1 MKISRFVG
9 ANSRDVMRQVRL
21 ALGPDALIVSNRSVD
36 GGVEV
41 LATVDGA
48 FEDDASDTPQRQ
60 APAHAPASG
69 GAAPVPA
76 NAGAP
81 VSAPAPAFGAGASA
95 GFAPTSTPGF
105 TPGIAPGFASGFT
118 PGVAPGIAAGT
129 VPARAPAAP
138 MPGFAPAYP
147 SASAPASD
155 PRAATAVRPAAP
167 QTGYTTPS
175 RSIAAYQSAF
185 ASSAQPEDD
194 APVAPAGA
202 GAMPPSGYS
211 TSSRPGHS
219 QPAHSQP
226 THSQPAHSQPAHSQ
240 PAHSQPAHSQ
250 PAIARPPIE
259 QGTAQPLSQ
268 QPATPLTGAATRVQL
283 PPLPPSR
290 PAMPAAPTP
299 AAYAPAAT
307 AIPAASAASSVAAT
321 PTAYASAASSTP
333 AAPASHASSAAATPA
348 AYASTAGSASHASP
362 AAATPAAYASTA
374 DSASH
379 ASSAAAAPAA
389 YASSAASAPAAP
401 AAYASAAPAPSMA
414 RMPDA
419 PLRQAPPSLPP
430 DTTAGLQDAISAL
443 RGALETRMDGLL
455 WGGRPGTTRETAA
468 AALFRS
474 LLDAGFSTKLVRA
487 LVDRLPQGLSADAA
501 QAWARNELVTHLPV
515 VASEDEFLAGGV
527 YALVGP
533 TGVGK
538 TTTLAKLAARC
549 VAREGRDQVAM
560 LTTDLF
566 RIGAL
571 EQLQIYGR
579 LMGVPAHSVRDAAEL
594 RRILAELGNR
604 KIVLIDTTG
613 ISQRD
618 RLVAEQAAMLCNAG
632 KPVRRL
638 LVLNAASQGDTL
650 DEVAHAYRNGVGE
663 DVAGCII
670 TKLDEA
676 TRLGAALDTAIR
688 HRLPI
693 HYMSVGQKVPEH
705 MELARADT
713 LIDRAF
719 GMVERARALYTP
731 SEADLASL
739 VPSARE
745 ADAVDPARR
754 RQLLASAILRP
765 QGGPASIAAAQNLD
779 DTIAMLDSDPA
790 CAQAR
795 ASWRDY
801 VGDGA
806 GASLAALGDEPLGMV
821 RREFSATCNR
831 HLLAMHGKTSMK
843 GDGLPGGVL
852 MGALLMSDRGVAM
865 AAPAQQLALAHGML
879 TSFAPGATGLADAGQ
894 ALEAR
899 VRWLG
904 EQLPRLPLVHLL
916 ESGTSASWQ
925 SLNGQGASWVA
936 RCAGGMRVVQDECP
950 TNLNAVGKSVGY
962 LPVGQPG
969 DMPGLTIEQAGKSV
983 PLALWASGT
992 EITLPGRGETTSMR
1006 LVCARLIDTVSGE
1019 IAAQLF
1025 GLTNLPASQADA
1037 ATVARWLVLQDEARA
1052 GFRYMAN
1059 AWQALPSVD
1068 GAHTLARQA
1077 LMAGQLGAACW
1088 QMAHSPSAAVVR
1100 GPLSGIMGSERKLS
1114 GRMLPVAILKMFAM
1128 LEMAA

>member
-1 MKISRFVG
+1 MKISRFFGV
-9 ANSRDVMRQVRL
+9 NSREVMRQVRQV
-21 ALGPDALIVSNRSVD
+21 LGPDALIVSNRSVD

-41 LATVDGA
+41 LATVEGA
-48 FEDDASDTPQRQ
+48 FDDAASETPQREA
-60 APAHAPASG
+60 APAPSYT
-69 GAAPVPA
+69 
-76 NAGAP
+76 
-81 VSAPAPAFGAGASA
+81 APAPAP
-95 GFAPTSTPGF
+95 AP
-105 TPGIAPGFASGFT
+105 
-118 PGVAPGIAAGT
+118 VATERAYA
-129 VPARAPAAP
+129 APAA
-138 MPGFAPAYP
+138 M
-147 SASAPASD
+147 
-155 PRAATAVRPAAP
+155 P
-167 QTGYTTPS
+167 QTSYSTPS
-175 RSIAAYQSAF
+175 RSIAAYQSAY
-185 ASSAQPEDD
+185 ASSASPEEEGADEQD
-194 APVAPAGA
+194 AAPQSA
-202 GAMPPSGYS
+202 PQS
-211 TSSRPGHS
+211 TRY
-219 QPAHSQP
+219 PA
-226 THSQPAHSQPAHSQ
+226 
-240 PAHSQPAHSQ
+240 
-250 PAIARPPIE
+250 
-259 QGTAQPLSQ
+259 PL
-268 QPATPLTGAATRVQL
+268 QPATPPVAFQPATAQPATAQPATAQPAAPSPAAFHTAAPAALSPLAAAATRVELPAL
-283 PPLPPSR
+283 PPARPSVSAPP
-290 PAMPAAPTP
+290 PAAMPA
-299 AAYAPAAT
+299 
-307 AIPAASAASSVAAT
+307 S
-321 PTAYASAASSTP
+321 
-333 AAPASHASSAAATPA
+333 
-348 AYASTAGSASHASP
+348 GRM
-362 AAATPAAYASTA
+362 
-374 DSASH
+374 
-379 ASSAAAAPAA
+379 
-389 YASSAASAPAAP
+389 APAAP
-401 AAYASAAPAPSMA
+401 AAYAAPVAPAPSAAPPAPAASAAYAAPAPSMA
-414 RMPDA
+414 RTPDA
-419 PLRQAPPSLPP
+419 PLRQSPPAPSAALPT
-430 DTTAGLQDAISAL
+430 DTAAGLQDAISAL

-455 WGGRPGTTRETAA
+455 WGGRQGTAREPAA

-487 LVDRLPQGLSADAA
+487 LVDRLPQGMSADAA

-579 LMGVPAHSVRDAAEL
+579 LMGVPAHSVRDAGEL
-594 RRILAELGNR
+594 RRILTELGNR

-705 MELARADT
+705 MELARADV

-719 GMVERARALYTP
+719 SMVERARALYTP

-739 VPSARE
+739 MPSARD

-765 QGGPASIAAAQNLD
+765 QGGSASIAAAQNLD
-779 DTIAMLDSDPA
+779 HTIAMLDSDPA
-790 CAQAR
+790 CVQAR
-795 ASWRDY
+795 ASWREY

-806 GASLAALGDEPLGMV
+806 GASLAALGDEPLAMV
-821 RREFSATCNR
+821 RREFSAQSNR
-831 HLLAMHGKTSMK
+831 HLLVMHGKTSMK
-843 GDGLPGGVL
+843 GDGLPGGSL
-852 MGALLMSDRGVAM
+852 MGSLLMSDRGVAL

-879 TSFAPGATGLADAGQ
+879 TSFAPAAPGLPDAGP

-904 EQLPRLPLVHLL
+904 EQLPRLPLVHML
-916 ESGTSASWQ
+916 EAGTSALWQ
-925 SLNGQGASWVA
+925 SLNGQGVSWVA
-936 RCAGGMRVVQDECP
+936 RSPGGMRVIQDECP

-969 DMPGLTIEQAGKSV
+969 DMPGLISETAGKRV
-983 PLALWASGT
+983 ALALWASGT
-992 EITLPGRGETTSMR
+992 EITLPGRGESATMR

-1019 IAAQLF
+1019 IAGQLF

-1037 ATVARWLVLQDEARA
+1037 ATVARWLVLQDEAKA
-1052 GFRYMAN
+1052 SFRYLAS
-1059 AWQALPSVD
+1059 AWQALPAVD
-1068 GAHTLARQA
+1068 GAHTLARQS
-1077 LMAGQLGAACW
+1077 LMAGQLAAACW
-1088 QMAHSPSAAVVR
+1088 QMAHSPAADVVR

-1114 GRMLPVAILKMFAM
+1114 GRLLPVAILKMFAM
-1128 LEMAA
+1128 LEMTGSV

>member
-1 MKISRFVG
+1 MKISRFFGV
-9 ANSRDVMRQVRL
+9 NSREVMRQVRQV
-21 ALGPDALIVSNRSVD
+21 LGPDALIVSNRSVD

-41 LATVDGA
+41 LATVEGA
-48 FEDDASDTPQRQ
+48 FDDAASETPQREAASYSPPAAESRPQ
-60 APAHAPASG
+60 APASSPFG
-69 GAAPVPA
+69 
-76 NAGAP
+76 
-81 VSAPAPAFGAGASA
+81 APAPAERPHA
-95 GFAPTSTPGF
+95 
-105 TPGIAPGFASGFT
+105 
-118 PGVAPGIAAGT
+118 
-129 VPARAPAAP
+129 APAA
-138 MPGFAPAYP
+138 MPQ
-147 SASAPASD
+147 ASYA
-155 PRAATAVRPAAP
+155 
-167 QTGYTTPS
+167 PS
-175 RSIAAYQSAF
+175 RSIAAYQSA
-185 ASSAQPEDD
+185 
-194 APVAPAGA
+194 
-202 GAMPPSGYS
+202 
-211 TSSRPGHS
+211 
-219 QPAHSQP
+219 
-226 THSQPAHSQPAHSQ
+226 
-240 PAHSQPAHSQ
+240 
-250 PAIARPPIE
+250 
-259 QGTAQPLSQ
+259 
-268 QPATPLTGAATRVQL
+268 
-283 PPLPPSR
+283 
-290 PAMPAAPTP
+290 
-299 AAYAPAAT
+299 
-307 AIPAASAASSVAAT
+307 
-321 PTAYASAASSTP
+321 
-333 AAPASHASSAAATPA
+333 
-348 AYASTAGSASHASP
+348 
-362 AAATPAAYASTA
+362 
-374 DSASH
+374 
-379 ASSAAAAPAA
+379 
-389 YASSAASAPAAP
+389 YASSALPEDEAAPGPAANAAPQAAASYPAALEPAAP
-401 AAYASAAPAPSMA
+401 QPAAVAARVELPALPPARPAAAPPPALTPAPSMA
-414 RMPDA
+414 RTPDA
-419 PLRQAPPSLPP
+419 PLRQPPAKPAAALPV
-430 DTTAGLQDAISAL
+430 DTAAGLQDAISAL
-443 RGALETRMDGLL
+443 RGAMETRMDGLL
-455 WGGRPGTTRETAA
+455 WGGRQGAGREPAA

-487 LVDRLPQGLSADAA
+487 LVERLPAGMAADAA

-579 LMGVPAHSVRDAAEL
+579 LMGVPAHSVRDAGEL
-594 RRILAELGNR
+594 RRILTELGNR

-705 MELARADT
+705 MELARADV

-719 GMVERARALYTP
+719 SMVERARALYTP

-739 VPSARE
+739 VSSSRDPE
-745 ADAVDPARR
+745 AVDPARR

-765 QGGPASIAAAQNLD
+765 QGGTASIAAAQNLD
-779 DTIAMLDSDPA
+779 DTIAMLDNDPA
-790 CAQAR
+790 CVQAR
-795 ASWRDY
+795 ASWRKY

-806 GASLAALGDEPLGMV
+806 GASLSSLGDEPLAMV
-821 RREFSATCNR
+821 RREFPAACNR
-831 HLLAMHGKTSMK
+831 HLLAMHGKTTMK
-843 GDGLPGGVL
+843 GEGLPGGTL
-852 MGALLMSDRGVAM
+852 LGSLLMSDRGAAL

-879 TSFAPGATGLADAGQ
+879 TSFAPAAPGQ
-894 ALEAR
+894 LEAR

-904 EQLPRLPLVHLL
+904 EQLPRLPLVHML
-916 ESGTSASWQ
+916 EAGTSALWP
-925 SLNGQGASWVA
+925 SLSAQGASWVA
-936 RCAGGMRVVQDECP
+936 RCAGGMRVIQDECP

-969 DMPGLTIEQAGKSV
+969 DMPGLLAEKAGKRV

-992 EITLPGRGETTSMR
+992 EIALPGKGGGASFR
-1006 LVCARLIDTVSGE
+1006 LVCARLIDTDSGE
-1019 IAAQLF
+1019 IAAQWF

-1037 ATVARWLVLQDEARA
+1037 ASVARWLVLQDEARA

-1059 AWQALPSVD
+1059 AWQALPAVD
-1068 GAHTLARQA
+1068 GAHTLARQS

-1088 QMAHSPSAAVVR
+1088 QMAHSPSADVVR
-1100 GPLSGIMGSERKLS
+1100 GPLSGIVGSERKLT

-1128 LEMAA
+1128 LEMTGGT

>member
-1 MKISRFVG
+1 MKISRFFGV
-9 ANSRDVMRQVRL
+9 NSREVMRQVRQV
-21 ALGPDALIVSNRSVD
+21 LGPDALIVSNRSVD

-48 FEDDASDTPQRQ
+48 FEDAASETPQRETAGYA
-60 APAHAPASG
+60 APTVDARQPAPTSSPFG
-69 GAAPVPA
+69 GAAVQQPMARPSAMPQPVHPA
-76 NAGAP
+76 MQQP
-81 VSAPAPAFGAGASA
+81 VYPAMPS
-95 GFAPTSTPGF
+95 
-105 TPGIAPGFASGFT
+105 
-118 PGVAPGIAAGT
+118 
-129 VPARAPAAP
+129 P
-138 MPGFAPAYP
+138 MP
-147 SASAPASD
+147 
-155 PRAATAVRPAAP
+155 
-167 QTGYTTPS
+167 QTNYSTPS

-185 ASSAQPEDD
+185 ASSAVPEMD
-194 APVAPAGA
+194 AMPESNGAVEPQSATPHPATLAPASLHHPA
-202 GAMPPSGYS
+202 PAQQAPMPHAAHAQVAAPSVV
-211 TSSRPGHS
+211 T
-219 QPAHSQP
+219 QPA
-226 THSQPAHSQPAHSQ
+226 A
-240 PAHSQPAHSQ
+240 
-250 PAIARPPIE
+250 
-259 QGTAQPLSQ
+259 
-268 QPATPLTGAATRVQL
+268 PLTGAATRVELPAL
-283 PPLPPSR
+283 PPAR
-290 PAMPAAPTP
+290 PATP
-299 AAYAPAAT
+299 ASAPAYAPAASAPASAPAYAPAASAPASAPAYVPLASAPASAPAYT
-307 AIPAASAASSVAAT
+307 PAASAPASAPAYVPPASALASAPAYTPAASAA
-321 PTAYASAASSTP
+321 AS
-333 AAPASHASSAAATPA
+333 
-348 AYASTAGSASHASP
+348 
-362 AAATPAAYASTA
+362 
-374 DSASH
+374 
-379 ASSAAAAPAA
+379 
-389 YASSAASAPAAP
+389 
-401 AAYASAAPAPSMA
+401 APSMA

-419 PLRQAPPSLPP
+419 PLRQAPPMVPPSLPANSN
-430 DTTAGLQDAISAL
+430 AGLQDAISAL

-455 WGGRPGTTRETAA
+455 WGGRPGSGREPAA

-474 LLDAGFSTKLVRA
+474 LLDAGFSTKLVRT
-487 LVDRLPQGLSADAA
+487 LVDRLPQGLSTDAA

-515 VASEDEFLAGGV
+515 VGSEDEFLAGGV

-579 LMGVPAHSVRDAAEL
+579 LMGVPAHSVRDAGEL

-618 RLVAEQAAMLCNAG
+618 RLVAEQATLLCNAG

-705 MELARADT
+705 MELARADV

-719 GMVERARALYTP
+719 QMVERARALYTP

-739 VPSARE
+739 MPSARE

-765 QGGPASIAAAQNLD
+765 QGGPASVAAAQNLD
-779 DTIAMLDSDPA
+779 DTIGLLDNDPA
-790 CAQAR
+790 CVQAR
-795 ASWRDY
+795 ASWREY

-806 GASLAALGDEPLGMV
+806 GASLAGLADEPLAMV
-821 RREFSATCNR
+821 RREFSSVCNR

-843 GDGLPGGVL
+843 GEGLPGGVL
-852 MGALLMSDRGVAM
+852 MGSLLMSDRGVAL

-879 TSFAPGATGLADAGQ
+879 TSFAPAAPGLADAGP

-916 ESGTSASWQ
+916 EAGTSALWQ
-925 SLNGQGASWVA
+925 SLSGQGASWVA
-936 RCAGGMRVVQDECP
+936 RCPGGMRVVQDECP

-969 DMPGLTIEQAGKSV
+969 DMPGLVSEQDGKQV

-992 EITLPGRGETTSMR
+992 EIALPGRGEDAAFR
-1006 LVCARLIDTVSGE
+1006 LVCARLIDTASGE
-1019 IAAQLF
+1019 VAGQLF
-1025 GLTNLPASQADA
+1025 GVTNLTASQADA
-1037 ATVARWLVLQDEARA
+1037 ATVARWLVLQDEAKA
-1052 GFRYMAN
+1052 GFRYMAS
-1059 AWQALPSVD
+1059 AWQALPAVD
-1068 GAHTLARQA
+1068 GAHTLARQS

-1088 QMAHSPSAAVVR
+1088 QMAHSASAGVAR

-1114 GRMLPVAILKMFAM
+1114 GKLLPVAILKMFAM
-1128 LEMAA
+1128 LEMAAG

>member
-1 MKISRFVG
+1 MKISRFFGV
-9 ANSRDVMRQVRL
+9 NSREVMRQVRQV
-21 ALGPDALIVSNRSVD
+21 LGPDALIVSNRSVD

-41 LATVDGA
+41 LATVEGA
-48 FEDDASDTPQRQ
+48 FDDAASETPQRE
-60 APAHAPASG
+60 
-69 GAAPVPA
+69 AAPY
-76 NAGAP
+76 
-81 VSAPAPAFGAGASA
+81 SPAPAERSYA
-95 GFAPTSTPGF
+95 
-105 TPGIAPGFASGFT
+105 
-118 PGVAPGIAAGT
+118 
-129 VPARAPAAP
+129 APAAP
-138 MPGFAPAYP
+138 VAPA
-147 SASAPASD
+147 
-155 PRAATAVRPAAP
+155 TMP
-167 QTGYTTPS
+167 QTGYAAPS

-185 ASSAQPEDD
+185 ASSALPEEDTGPEDVGG
-194 APVAPAGA
+194 ATSAPAV
-202 GAMPPSGYS
+202 PYP
-211 TSSRPGHS
+211 TPL
-219 QPAHSQP
+219 QPAS
-226 THSQPAHSQPAHSQ
+226 TQPAAV
-240 PAHSQPAHSQ
+240 
-250 PAIARPPIE
+250 
-259 QGTAQPLSQ
+259 
-268 QPATPLTGAATRVQL
+268 ATRVELPAL
-283 PPLPPSR
+283 PPTR
-290 PAMPAAPTP
+290 PMASATP
-299 AAYAPAAT
+299 APAAVSMPV
-307 AIPAASAASSVAAT
+307 PAAVPVAA
-321 PTAYASAASSTP
+321 P
-333 AAPASHASSAAATPA
+333 
-348 AYASTAGSASHASP
+348 
-362 AAATPAAYASTA
+362 
-374 DSASH
+374 
-379 ASSAAAAPAA
+379 AAAAPMPSPVAA
-389 YASSAASAPAAP
+389 
-401 AAYASAAPAPSMA
+401 APSMA
-414 RMPDA
+414 RTPDA
-419 PLRQAPPSLPP
+419 PLRQPPAMPAAALPS
-430 DTTAGLQDAISAL
+430 DTAAGLQDAISAL

-455 WGGRPGTTRETAA
+455 WGGRPGSGREPAA

-487 LVDRLPQGLSADAA
+487 LVDRLPQGMTADAA
-501 QAWARNELVTHLPV
+501 QSWARNELVTHLPV

-705 MELARADT
+705 MELARADM

-719 GMVERARALYTP
+719 AMVERARALYTP

-739 VPSARE
+739 APAARE

-765 QGGPASIAAAQNLD
+765 QGGSASITAAQNLD

-795 ASWRDY
+795 ASWREY

-806 GASLAALGDEPLGMV
+806 GASLAALGDEPLAMV
-821 RREFSATCNR
+821 RREFSATCHR
-831 HLLAMHGKTSMK
+831 HLLAVHGKTTMK
-843 GDGLPGGVL
+843 GEGLPGGTL
-852 MGALLMSDRGVAM
+852 LGALLMSDRGAAL

-879 TSFAPGATGLADAGQ
+879 TSFAPAAPGQPDAAL

-916 ESGTSASWQ
+916 EAGTSGLWQ
-925 SLNGQGASWVA
+925 SLTGQGASWVA
-936 RCAGGMRVVQDECP
+936 RCPGGMRVIQDECP

-969 DMPGLTIEQAGKSV
+969 DMPGLLTEKAGRRV

-992 EITLPGRGETTSMR
+992 EVALPGKNSDGAAMR
-1006 LVCARLIDTVSGE
+1006 LVCARLIDTESGE

-1059 AWQALPSVD
+1059 AWQALPAVD
-1068 GAHTLARQA
+1068 GAHTLARQS

-1088 QMAHSPSAAVVR
+1088 QMAHSPSADVVR
-1100 GPLSGIMGSERKLS
+1100 GPLSGIVGSERKLS

-1128 LEMAA
+1128 LEMTGGT

>member
-1 MKISRFVG
+1 MKISRFFGV
-9 ANSRDVMRQVRL
+9 NSREVMRQVRQV
-21 ALGPDALIVSNRSVD
+21 LGPDALIVSNRSVD

-41 LATVDGA
+41 LATVEGA
-48 FEDDASDTPQRQ
+48 FDDVASETPQRES
-60 APAHAPASG
+60 ASHALPASE
-69 GAAPVPA
+69 PRPPLSVSSPA
-76 NAGAP
+76 SSPFGAP
-81 VSAPAPAFGAGASA
+81 IPVERPHPAPAAMA
-95 GFAPTSTPGF
+95 
-105 TPGIAPGFASGFT
+105 
-118 PGVAPGIAAGT
+118 
-129 VPARAPAAP
+129 
-138 MPGFAPAYP
+138 
-147 SASAPASD
+147 
-155 PRAATAVRPAAP
+155 
-167 QTGYTTPS
+167 QTGYAPS
-175 RSIAAYQSAF
+175 RSIAAYQSAY
-185 ASSAQPEDD
+185 ASSASPEDET
-194 APVAPAGA
+194 VTEPAA
-202 GAMPPSGYS
+202 SAV
-211 TSSRPGHS
+211 S
-219 QPAHSQP
+219 QPAVPYP
-226 THSQPAHSQPAHSQ
+226 TALQPAAPQPA
-240 PAHSQPAHSQ
+240 AV
-250 PAIARPPIE
+250 
-259 QGTAQPLSQ
+259 
-268 QPATPLTGAATRVQL
+268 ATRVELPAL
-283 PPLPPSR
+283 PPARPSVPQA
-290 PAMPAAPTP
+290 PAVVPAPTP
-299 AAYAPAAT
+299 APAGYAAPIAPAAHVP
-307 AIPAASAASSVAAT
+307 PA
-321 PTAYASAASSTP
+321 
-333 AAPASHASSAAATPA
+333 H
-348 AYASTAGSASHASP
+348 
-362 AAATPAAYASTA
+362 
-374 DSASH
+374 
-379 ASSAAAAPAA
+379 AAAAPAPVS
-389 YASSAASAPAAP
+389 YAPPVSPSAAA
-401 AAYASAAPAPSMA
+401 APSMA

-419 PLRQAPPSLPP
+419 PLRQPPAMPAAALPT
-430 DTTAGLQDAISAL
+430 DTAAGLQDAISAL
-443 RGALETRMDGLL
+443 RGAMETRMDGLL
-455 WGGRPGTTRETAA
+455 WGGRQGAGREPAA
-468 AALFRS
+468 AALFRG

-487 LVDRLPQGLSADAA
+487 LVERLPAGMTAEAA

-579 LMGVPAHSVRDAAEL
+579 LMGVPAHSVRDAGEL
-594 RRILAELGNR
+594 RRILTELGNR

-705 MELARADT
+705 MELARADV

-719 GMVERARALYTP
+719 SMVERARALYTP

-739 VPSARE
+739 VSSSRDP
-745 ADAVDPARR
+745 DAVDPARR

-765 QGGPASIAAAQNLD
+765 QGGSASITAAQNLD
-779 DTIAMLDSDPA
+779 DTIAMLDNDPA

-795 ASWRDY
+795 ASWREY

-806 GASLAALGDEPLGMV
+806 GASLSALGDEPLAMV

-831 HLLAMHGKTSMK
+831 HLLAMHGKTAMK
-843 GDGLPGGVL
+843 GEGLPGGTL
-852 MGALLMSDRGVAM
+852 LGSLLMSDRGAAL

-879 TSFAPGATGLADAGQ
+879 TSFAPAAPGQPDAGL

-904 EQLPRLPLVHLL
+904 EQLPRLPLVHML
-916 ESGTSASWQ
+916 EAGTAALWQ
-925 SLNGQGASWVA
+925 SLTGQGASWVA
-936 RCAGGMRVVQDECP
+936 RCPGGMRVIQDECP

-969 DMPGLTIEQAGKSV
+969 DMPGLLAEKTGKRV

-992 EITLPGRGETTSMR
+992 EITLPGKGNGAPIR
-1006 LVCARLIDTVSGE
+1006 LVCARVIDTDSGE
-1019 IAAQLF
+1019 IAAQWF

-1059 AWQALPSVD
+1059 AWQALPAVD
-1068 GAHTLARQA
+1068 GAHTLARQS

-1088 QMAHSPSAAVVR
+1088 QMAHSPSADVVR
-1100 GPLSGIMGSERKLS
+1100 GPLSGIVGSERKLT

-1128 LEMAA
+1128 LEMTGGA

>member
-1 MKISRFVG
+1 MKISRFFGV
-9 ANSRDVMRQVRL
+9 NSREVMRQVRQV
-21 ALGPDALIVSNRSVD
+21 LGPDALIVSNRSVD

-48 FEDDASDTPQRQ
+48 FEDAASETPQRETAGYA
-60 APAHAPASG
+60 APAVDARPPAPTSSPFG
-69 GAAPVPA
+69 GAAVQPSMPQAGYLTPSPA
-76 NAGAP
+76 Q
-81 VSAPAPAFGAGASA
+81 
-95 GFAPTSTPGF
+95 
-105 TPGIAPGFASGFT
+105 
-118 PGVAPGIAAGT
+118 
-129 VPARAPAAP
+129 AP
-138 MPGFAPAYP
+138 MPQANY
-147 SASAPASD
+147 S
-155 PRAATAVRPAAP
+155 
-167 QTGYTTPS
+167 TPS

-185 ASSAQPEDD
+185 ASSAVPEMD
-194 APVAPAGA
+194 
-202 GAMPPSGYS
+202 AMPVSNGAVEP
-211 TSSRPGHS
+211 
-219 QPAHSQP
+219 QLA
-226 THSQPAHSQPAHSQ
+226 AA
-240 PAHSQPAHSQ
+240 
-250 PAIARPPIE
+250 
-259 QGTAQPLSQ
+259 
-268 QPATPLTGAATRVQL
+268 QPATSQSGAIHPAALAPASLHPTPAQQVPMPHPAAAQVAAPSVAAQPAAPLTGAATRVEL
-283 PPLPPSR
+283 PALPAAR
-290 PAMPAAPTP
+290 PATPASAPAYVPAASAP
-299 AAYAPAAT
+299 ASAPAYAPAASAPASAPAYVPPASALASAPAYT
-307 AIPAASAASSVAAT
+307 PAASAA
-321 PTAYASAASSTP
+321 AS
-333 AAPASHASSAAATPA
+333 
-348 AYASTAGSASHASP
+348 
-362 AAATPAAYASTA
+362 
-374 DSASH
+374 
-379 ASSAAAAPAA
+379 
-389 YASSAASAPAAP
+389 
-401 AAYASAAPAPSMA
+401 APSMA

-419 PLRQAPPSLPP
+419 PLRQAPPMAPPSLPANSN
-430 DTTAGLQDAISAL
+430 AGLQDAISAL

-455 WGGRPGTTRETAA
+455 WGGRPGSGREPAA

-474 LLDAGFSTKLVRA
+474 LLDAGFSTKLVRT
-487 LVDRLPQGLSADAA
+487 LVDRLPQGLSTDAA

-515 VASEDEFLAGGV
+515 VRSEDEFLAGGV

-579 LMGVPAHSVRDAAEL
+579 LMGVPAHSVRDAGEL

-618 RLVAEQAAMLCNAG
+618 RLVAEQATLLCNAG

-705 MELARADT
+705 MELARADV

-719 GMVERARALYTP
+719 QMVERARALYTP

-765 QGGPASIAAAQNLD
+765 QGGSASVAAAQNLD
-779 DTIAMLDSDPA
+779 DTIGLLDNDPA
-790 CAQAR
+790 CVQAR
-795 ASWRDY
+795 ASWREY

-806 GASLAALGDEPLGMV
+806 GASLAGLADEPLAMV
-821 RREFSATCNR
+821 RREFSSVCNR

-843 GDGLPGGVL
+843 GEGLPGGVL
-852 MGALLMSDRGVAM
+852 MGSLLMSDRGVAL

-879 TSFAPGATGLADAGQ
+879 TSFAPAAPGLVDAGP

-916 ESGTSASWQ
+916 EAGTSALWQ
-925 SLNGQGASWVA
+925 SLSGQGASWVA
-936 RCAGGMRVVQDECP
+936 RCPGGMRVVQDECP

-969 DMPGLTIEQAGKSV
+969 DMPGLVSEQGGKQV

-992 EITLPGRGETTSMR
+992 EIALPGRGEHATFR
-1006 LVCARLIDTVSGE
+1006 LVCARLIDTASGE
-1019 IAAQLF
+1019 VAGQLF
-1025 GLTNLPASQADA
+1025 GVTKLPASQADA
-1037 ATVARWLVLQDEARA
+1037 ATVARWLVLQDEAKA
-1052 GFRYMAN
+1052 GFRYMAS
-1059 AWQALPSVD
+1059 AWQALPAVD
-1068 GAHTLARQA
+1068 GAHTLARQS

-1088 QMAHSPSAAVVR
+1088 QMAHSASAAVAR

-1114 GRMLPVAILKMFAM
+1114 GKLLPVAILKMFAM
-1128 LEMAA
+1128 LEMAAG

>member
-1 MKISRFVG
+1 MKISRFFG
-9 ANSRDVMRQVRL
+9 ANSREVMRQVRQV
-21 ALGPDALIVSNRSVD
+21 LGPDALIVSNRSVD

-48 FEDDASDTPQRQ
+48 FEDAASEAPPREASAYA
-60 APAHAPASG
+60 APAGEARQP
-69 GAAPVPA
+69 
-76 NAGAP
+76 
-81 VSAPAPAFGAGASA
+81 APAPAA
-95 GFAPTSTPGF
+95 TPQ
-105 TPGIAPGFASGFT
+105 
-118 PGVAPGIAAGT
+118 
-129 VPARAPAAP
+129 P
-138 MPGFAPAYP
+138 MPSAMPQPTHAAMP
-147 SASAPASD
+147 SAMPQPTHAAMPP
-155 PRAATAVRPAAP
+155 PRP
-167 QTGYTTPS
+167 QTGYSTPSPAQAPMPQTNFSTPS

-185 ASSAQPEDD
+185 ASSAMPEMDAMPASNGVD
-194 APVAPAGA
+194 APQSAIPHPTALAPASLHPSPA
-202 GAMPPSGYS
+202 QQAPMPHPAPAPAAAPSIAV
-211 TSSRPGHS
+211 
-219 QPAHSQP
+219 QPAV
-226 THSQPAHSQPAHSQ
+226 
-240 PAHSQPAHSQ
+240 
-250 PAIARPPIE
+250 
-259 QGTAQPLSQ
+259 
-268 QPATPLTGAATRVQL
+268 PLTGAATRVELPAL
-283 PPLPPSR
+283 PPAR
-290 PAMPAAPTP
+290 PATPATAPGYVPAASAPATAPAYVPAASTP
-299 AAYAPAAT
+299 AAAPAYVPRASATAATPAYAPAA
-307 AIPAASAASSVAAT
+307 
-321 PTAYASAASSTP
+321 
-333 AAPASHASSAAATPA
+333 
-348 AYASTAGSASHASP
+348 
-362 AAATPAAYASTA
+362 
-374 DSASH
+374 
-379 ASSAAAAPAA
+379 
-389 YASSAASAPAAP
+389 
-401 AAYASAAPAPSMA
+401 APSMA

-419 PLRQAPPSLPP
+419 PLRQAPPMAPPSLPAN
-430 DTTAGLQDAISAL
+430 TTTGLEDAISAL

-455 WGGRPGTTRETAA
+455 WGGRQGTGREPAA

-474 LLDAGFSTKLVRA
+474 LLDAGFSTKLVRT

-549 VAREGRDQVAM
+549 VAREGREQVAM

-579 LMGVPAHSVRDAAEL
+579 LMGVPAHSVRDAGEL

-618 RLVAEQAAMLCNAG
+618 RLVAEQATMLCNAG

-705 MELARADT
+705 MDLARADV

-719 GMVERARALYTP
+719 QMVQRARALYTP

-739 VPSARE
+739 MPAARE

-765 QGGPASIAAAQNLD
+765 QGGSASVAAAQNLD
-779 DTIAMLDSDPA
+779 DTIGLLDSDPA
-790 CAQAR
+790 CVQAR
-795 ASWRDY
+795 ASWREY

-806 GASLAALGDEPLGMV
+806 GASLAALADEPLAMV
-821 RREFSATCNR
+821 RREFSSVCNR

-843 GDGLPGGVL
+843 GEALPGGVL
-852 MGALLMSDRGVAM
+852 MGALLMSDRGVAL

-879 TSFAPGATGLADAGQ
+879 TSFAPAAPGLADAGP

-916 ESGTSASWQ
+916 EAGTSALWQ
-925 SLNGQGASWVA
+925 SLSEQGASWVA
-936 RCAGGMRVVQDECP
+936 RCPGGMRVVQDECP

-969 DMPGLTIEQAGKSV
+969 DMPGLVSEQDGKPV

-992 EITLPGRGETTSMR
+992 EIALPGRGENAAFR
-1006 LVCARLIDTVSGE
+1006 LVCARLIDTASGE
-1019 IAAQLF
+1019 VAGQLF
-1025 GLTNLPASQADA
+1025 GVTNLSASQADA
-1037 ATVARWLVLQDEARA
+1037 ATVARWLVLQDEAKA
-1052 GFRYMAN
+1052 GFRYMAS
-1059 AWQALPSVD
+1059 AWQALPAVD
-1068 GAHTLARQA
+1068 GSHTLARQS

-1088 QMAHSPSAAVVR
+1088 QMAHSASAEVAR

-1114 GRMLPVAILKMFAM
+1114 GKLLPVAILKMFAM
-1128 LEMAA
+1128 LEMAAG

>member
-1 MKISRFVG
+1 MKISRFFGV
-9 ANSRDVMRQVRL
+9 NSREVMRQVRQV
-21 ALGPDALIVSNRSVD
+21 LGPDALIVSNRSVD

-41 LATVDGA
+41 LATVEGA
-48 FEDDASDTPQRQ
+48 FDDAASETPQRE
-60 APAHAPASG
+60 A
-69 GAAPVPA
+69 
-76 NAGAP
+76 
-81 VSAPAPAFGAGASA
+81 APAPAM
-95 GFAPTSTPGF
+95 AP
-105 TPGIAPGFASGFT
+105 AP
-118 PGVAPGIAAGT
+118 AA
-129 VPARAPAAP
+129 AERAYAAPAAP
-138 MPGFAPAYP
+138 
-147 SASAPASD
+147 
-155 PRAATAVRPAAP
+155 AAMP
-167 QTGYTTPS
+167 QTSYSTPS
-175 RSIAAYQSAF
+175 RSIAAYQSAY
-185 ASSAQPEDD
+185 ASSASPEEEGADEQDAAPQSAPPSTRYPAPLQPATPPVAFQPATVQPATAQPAAPSPAAFHTAAPAALSPLAAAATRVELPALPPARPSVSAPPPAAMPAPGRM
-194 APVAPAGA
+194 APVAPAA
-202 GAMPPSGYS
+202 Y
-211 TSSRPGHS
+211 
-219 QPAHSQP
+219 
-226 THSQPAHSQPAHSQ
+226 
-240 PAHSQPAHSQ
+240 
-250 PAIARPPIE
+250 
-259 QGTAQPLSQ
+259 
-268 QPATPLTGAATRVQL
+268 
-283 PPLPPSR
+283 
-290 PAMPAAPTP
+290 AAP
-299 AAYAPAAT
+299 
-307 AIPAASAASSVAAT
+307 
-321 PTAYASAASSTP
+321 
-333 AAPASHASSAAATPA
+333 
-348 AYASTAGSASHASP
+348 
-362 AAATPAAYASTA
+362 
-374 DSASH
+374 
-379 ASSAAAAPAA
+379 
-389 YASSAASAPAAP
+389 SAPAP
-401 AAYASAAPAPSMA
+401 APAPSMA
-414 RMPDA
+414 RTPDA
-419 PLRQAPPSLPP
+419 PLRQSPPAPSAALPT
-430 DTTAGLQDAISAL
+430 DTAAGLQDAISAL

-455 WGGRPGTTRETAA
+455 WGGRQGTAREPAA

-487 LVDRLPQGLSADAA
+487 LVDRLPQGMSADAA

-579 LMGVPAHSVRDAAEL
+579 LMGVPAHSVRDAGEL
-594 RRILAELGNR
+594 RRILTELGNR

-705 MELARADT
+705 MELARADV

-719 GMVERARALYTP
+719 SMVERARALYTP

-739 VPSARE
+739 MPSARD

-765 QGGPASIAAAQNLD
+765 QGGSASITAAQNLD
-779 DTIAMLDSDPA
+779 HTIAMLDSDPA
-790 CAQAR
+790 CVQAR
-795 ASWRDY
+795 ASWREY

-806 GASLAALGDEPLGMV
+806 GASLAALGDEPLAMV
-821 RREFSATCNR
+821 RREFSAQSNR
-831 HLLAMHGKTSMK
+831 HLLVMHGKTSMK
-843 GDGLPGGVL
+843 GDGLPGGSL
-852 MGALLMSDRGVAM
+852 MGSLLMSDRGVAL

-879 TSFAPGATGLADAGQ
+879 TSFAPAAPGLPDAGP

-904 EQLPRLPLVHLL
+904 EQLPRLPLVHML
-916 ESGTSASWQ
+916 EAGTSALWQ
-925 SLNGQGASWVA
+925 SLSGQGVSWVA
-936 RCAGGMRVVQDECP
+936 RSPGGMRVIQDECP

-969 DMPGLTIEQAGKSV
+969 DMPGLISETAGKRV
-983 PLALWASGT
+983 ALALWASGT
-992 EITLPGRGETTSMR
+992 EITLPGRGENATMR
-1006 LVCARLIDTVSGE
+1006 LVCARLIDTASGE
-1019 IAAQLF
+1019 IAGQLF

-1037 ATVARWLVLQDEARA
+1037 ATVARWLVLQDEAKA
-1052 GFRYMAN
+1052 SFRYLAS
-1059 AWQALPSVD
+1059 AWQALPAVD
-1068 GAHTLARQA
+1068 GAHTLARQS
-1077 LMAGQLGAACW
+1077 LMAGQLAAACW
-1088 QMAHSPSAAVVR
+1088 QMAHSPAADVVR

-1114 GRMLPVAILKMFAM
+1114 GRLLPVAILKMFAM
-1128 LEMAA
+1128 LEMTGSV

>member
-1 MKISRFVG
+1 MKISRFFGV
-9 ANSRDVMRQVRL
+9 NSREVMRQVRQV
-21 ALGPDALIVSNRSVD
+21 LGPDALIVSNRSVD

-41 LATVDGA
+41 LATVEGA
-48 FEDDASDTPQRQ
+48 FDDAATGTPQRE
-60 APAHAPASG
+60 
-69 GAAPVPA
+69 AAPY
-76 NAGAP
+76 
-81 VSAPAPAFGAGASA
+81 SPAPAERSYA
-95 GFAPTSTPGF
+95 
-105 TPGIAPGFASGFT
+105 
-118 PGVAPGIAAGT
+118 
-129 VPARAPAAP
+129 APAAP
-138 MPGFAPAYP
+138 VAPA
-147 SASAPASD
+147 AM
-155 PRAATAVRPAAP
+155 P
-167 QTGYTTPS
+167 QTGYAAPS

-185 ASSAQPEDD
+185 ASSALPDEDTGPEDV
-194 APVAPAGA
+194 AGATSAPAVPYPTA
-202 GAMPPSGYS
+202 L
-211 TSSRPGHS
+211 
-219 QPAHSQP
+219 QPAP
-226 THSQPAHSQPAHSQ
+226 TQPAAV
-240 PAHSQPAHSQ
+240 
-250 PAIARPPIE
+250 
-259 QGTAQPLSQ
+259 
-268 QPATPLTGAATRVQL
+268 ATRVELPAL
-283 PPLPPSR
+283 PPAR
-290 PAMPAAPTP
+290 PMASATP
-299 AAYAPAAT
+299 APAAVSM
-307 AIPAASAASSVAAT
+307 PVSAAV
-321 PTAYASAASSTP
+321 PTA
-333 AAPASHASSAAATPA
+333 
-348 AYASTAGSASHASP
+348 
-362 AAATPAAYASTA
+362 
-374 DSASH
+374 
-379 ASSAAAAPAA
+379 AAAAPMPSPVATT
-389 YASSAASAPAAP
+389 
-401 AAYASAAPAPSMA
+401 PSMA
-414 RMPDA
+414 QTPDA
-419 PLRQAPPSLPP
+419 PLRQPPAMPAAALPA
-430 DTTAGLQDAISAL
+430 DTAAGLQDAISAL

-455 WGGRPGTTRETAA
+455 WGGRPGSGREPAA

-487 LVDRLPQGLSADAA
+487 LVDRLPQGMTADAA
-501 QAWARNELVTHLPV
+501 QSWARNELVTHLPV

-705 MELARADT
+705 MELARADV

-719 GMVERARALYTP
+719 AMVERARALYTP

-739 VPSARE
+739 APAARE

-765 QGGPASIAAAQNLD
+765 QGGSASIAAAQNLD

-795 ASWRDY
+795 ASWREY

-806 GASLAALGDEPLGMV
+806 GASLAALGDEPLAMV
-821 RREFSATCNR
+821 QREFSATCHR
-831 HLLAMHGKTSMK
+831 HLLAMHGKTTMK
-843 GDGLPGGVL
+843 GEGLPGGTL
-852 MGALLMSDRGVAM
+852 LGALLMSDRGAAL

-879 TSFAPGATGLADAGQ
+879 TSFAPAAPGQPDAAL

-916 ESGTSASWQ
+916 EAGTSGLWQ
-925 SLNGQGASWVA
+925 SLAGQGASWVA
-936 RCAGGMRVVQDECP
+936 RCPGGMRVVQDECP

-969 DMPGLTIEQAGKSV
+969 DMPGLLTEKAGKRV

-992 EITLPGRGETTSMR
+992 EIVLPGKSSDGAAMR
-1006 LVCARLIDTVSGE
+1006 LVCARLIDTESGE
-1019 IAAQLF
+1019 IAVQLF

-1059 AWQALPSVD
+1059 AWQALPAVD
-1068 GAHTLARQA
+1068 GAHTLARQS

-1088 QMAHSPSAAVVR
+1088 QMAHSPSADVVR
-1100 GPLSGIMGSERKLS
+1100 GPLSGIVGSERKLS

-1128 LEMAA
+1128 LEMTGGA